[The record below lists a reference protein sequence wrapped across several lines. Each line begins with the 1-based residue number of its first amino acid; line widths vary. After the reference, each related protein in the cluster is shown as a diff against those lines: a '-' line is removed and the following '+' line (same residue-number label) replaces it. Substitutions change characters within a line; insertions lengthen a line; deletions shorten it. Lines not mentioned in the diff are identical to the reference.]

1 MRQETSTV
9 ALPTSIETL
18 LSGQVVEW
26 GRIEFKSTWD
36 AQASLKT
43 ICAFADLDNWAADTS
58 SSGSASP
65 RTQTST
71 LVTRCRQY
79 PSPAED

>member
-26 GRIEFKSTWD
+26 ARIEFKST
-36 AQASLKT
+36 
-43 ICAFADLDNWAADTS
+43 
-58 SSGSASP
+58 
-65 RTQTST
+65 
-71 LVTRCRQY
+71 
-79 PSPAED
+79 